1 MTDGEAVA
9 SIEHPMLTSG
19 VLERRRYQL
28 QLAGRAMD
36 GHTLVCL
43 PTGLGKT
50 AVSLVVTA
58 RRLHEAGGKALLLA
72 PTKPLVEQHA
82 EFYREALEVP
92 DDEIVV
98 FTGEVRPD
106 DRAAL
111 WDDAKIVIATPQVVE
126 NDLIGNRIDLA
137 DVTHLTFDECHR
149 ATGDYAYVYI
159 AERYHEDA
167 ERPLVTGMSASP
179 GGDEEEILT
188 VCANL
193 GLRQVEVMTEE
204 DADVDR
210 FTHDTD
216 LEWDTVE
223 LPEELI
229 EIRDALAD
237 VIEERLERLR
247 ELGVTKK
254 RSADLSQRDLN
265 KLRGKLQDLI
275 DQDKSEGYEGMS
287 IHAEIMKLRRAHE
300 VVETQ
305 SIEAVERYFERQR
318 QQARSS
324 GASKASQRFVS
335 DPTVQEAI
343 RRVDDFDGRHP
354 KFSEARL
361 RIAETL
367 GIDDG
372 ERAIVFTESRDT
384 AEVLTEFLGE
394 HFDTRRFVGQGDK
407 EGSDGMTQKEQQ
419 ETLDAFRA
427 GEFEV
432 LVSTSVA
439 EEGLDVP
446 EVDLV
451 LFYEPVPTAIRS
463 IQRKGRTG
471 RQARGKVVVLMAE
484 DTRDEAFFW
493 IAKRREEEMAAELT
507 ELKGMTDEIDARL
520 EQSGLDAFATGE
532 APEAAPAAGD
542 GAGSVGPTSV
552 PDTSSSE
559 GSETPVS
566 GGPASDDRQTAET
579 VEKSRSAGVR
589 RASDGGSDA
598 EKSHAGSGTD
608 ADGQADLGSFDA
620 TDSSESGDVS
630 SGNNGHA
637 SGETEGLGETAES
650 GPEEGAEEGAGDG
663 AEDGTEKSTEETEET
678 DLQSGDGDS
687 GTAEPEGTVE
697 VPDPDADSIEVVI
710 DQRELESSIAR
721 DLSRK
726 DEIETR
732 LETLAVGDYVCSD
745 RVAVERKTVED
756 FLDTLLGSDR
766 SLFEQA
772 GDLTQHY
779 ERSVVVLEGEGVYER
794 RDVHPNAIRGA
805 LTSLAVDYGLSV
817 MHSDDPDE
825 TVELLATIAQREQG
839 ERNREISVH
848 GEKQSKTLGEQQ
860 EYVIASIAEIGPVT
874 ARALLSHFGS
884 VRAVMTADEEE
895 LLEVDGVGQVTVERI
910 LEVVESEYTGQ

>member
-1 MTDGEAVA
+1 LRGGTEPLAMTDGESVPT
-9 SIEHPMLTSG
+9 IEHPMLVEG

-28 QLAGRAMD
+28 QLAGAAAEE
-36 GHTLVCL
+36 HTLVCL

-50 AVSLVVTA
+50 AVSAIVTA
-58 RRLHEAGGKALLLA
+58 RRLEEVGGKILLLA

-82 EFYREALEVP
+82 EFYREALAVP
-92 DDEIVV
+92 DGEIVV
-98 FTGEVRPD
+98 FTGEVSPD

-111 WDDAKIVIATPQVVE
+111 WDDATIVIATPQVVE
-126 NDLIGNRIDLA
+126 NDLIGNRIALE

-167 ERPLVTGMSASP
+167 EQPLVTGMSASP

-193 GLRQVEVMTEE
+193 GLRSVEVMTDE
-204 DADVDR
+204 DADVDA

-216 LEWDTVE
+216 VEWATVE
-223 LPEELI
+223 LPEELL

-237 VIEERLERLR
+237 VIEERLEQLR
-247 ELGVTKK
+247 ELGVTRKS
-254 RSADLSQRDLN
+254 SADLSQRDLN
-265 KLRGKLQDLI
+265 ELRGKLQELI
-275 DQDKSEGYEGMS
+275 DADDSAGYEGMS
-287 IHAEIMKLRRAHE
+287 IHAEIMKLRRALE

-335 DPTVQEAI
+335 DPTVREAM
-343 RRVDDFDGRHP
+343 RRVEDFDDRHP
-354 KFSEARL
+354 KFAEARL

-367 GIDDG
+367 GIHDG

-407 EGSDGMTQKEQQ
+407 EGSDGMTQREQGD
-419 ETLDAFRA
+419 TLDAFRN

-493 IAKRREEEMAAELT
+493 IAQRREDEMAEELR
-507 ELKGMTDEIDARL
+507 ELKAMSDELAGRL
-520 EQSGLDAFATGE
+520 EQSGLDAFATGD
-532 APEAAPAAGD
+532 APATRAAAAD
-542 GAGSVGPTSV
+542 SGAEDPPG
-552 PDTSSSE
+552 
-559 GSETPVS
+559 ETPVS
-566 GGPASDDRQTAET
+566 TGPASA
-579 VEKSRSAGVR
+579 AGEERENADERAGAAVR
-589 RASDGGSDA
+589 RASDGGNASSKPQDGDGSSGADQAALESFDSSTDETNETVRDATMGQSTAETGGLAGAGESGAASSVSVDEDSEAEADA
-598 EKSHAGSGTD
+598 EADD
-608 ADGQADLGSFDA
+608 APDDGL
-620 TDSSESGDVS
+620 V
-630 SGNNGHA
+630 
-637 SGETEGLGETAES
+637 
-650 GPEEGAEEGAGDG
+650 
-663 AEDGTEKSTEETEET
+663 
-678 DLQSGDGDS
+678 
-687 GTAEPEGTVE
+687 VE
-697 VPDPDADSIEVVI
+697 PDPDADAIEVVI

-721 DLSRK
+721 DLSRV
-726 DEIETR
+726 EGVETR

-745 RVAVERKTVED
+745 RVAIERKTVED
-756 FLDTLLGSDR
+756 FLDTLLGGDR

-772 GDLTQHY
+772 GDLVQHY
-779 ERSVVVLEGEGVYER
+779 ERSVVVLEGEGLYER

-805 LTSLAVDYGLSV
+805 VTSLAVDFGLSV
-817 MHSDDPDE
+817 LHSDGPDE
-825 TVELLATIAQREQG
+825 TVDLLTTIAEREQADRG
-839 ERNREISVH
+839 RAVSAH
-848 GEKQSKTLGEQQ
+848 GEKQAKTLEEQQ
-860 EYVIASIAEIGPVT
+860 EYVVSSIAEIGPIT
-874 ARALLSHFGS
+874 ARALLAHFGS
-884 VRAVMTADEEE
+884 VEAVMTAEEE
-895 LLEVDGVGQVTVERI
+895 ALLEVEGVGEVTAERI
-910 LEVVESEYTGQ
+910 REVVASDYEV